1 MHKGKRGVLFVFS
14 GPSGVGKGTL
24 KAKLFEEFADQIAY
38 SVSAT
43 TRGPREGEVDGKDY
57 FFISRQEFERRVKNN
72 EFLEHAEFAGNCY
85 GTPRAYVEKLLDS
98 GMNVVLEIDVQGAL
112 QVMKSMPECVSVFIL
127 PPSFEE
133 LEHRLR
139 GRGTETEEKVRE
151 RPSVNCR
158 MRRNTIIRSSTA
170 AISRPLIRACAMYF
184 SRARARLDAQNA
196 MNPLHGDILEEE
208 NPICL

>member
-24 KAKLFEEFADQIAY
+24 KVKLFEEFADRIAY

-151 RPSVNCR
+151 RLETAKRELPYAPQYDYQIVNG
-158 MRRNTIIRSSTA
+158 
-170 AISRPLIRACAMYF
+170 
-184 SRARARLDAQNA
+184 
-196 MNPLHGDILEEE
+196 GDIEAAYQSLREVFLKSTGEG
-208 NPICL
+208 

>member
-1 MHKGKRGVLFVFS
+1 M
-14 GPSGVGKGTL
+14 
-24 KAKLFEEFADQIAY
+24 
-38 SVSAT
+38 
-43 TRGPREGEVDGKDY
+43 
-57 FFISRQEFERRVKNN
+57 KNN
-72 EFLEHAEFAGNCY
+72 EFLEYAEFAGNCY

-151 RPSVNCR
+151 RLETAKRELPYAPQYDYQIVNG
-158 MRRNTIIRSSTA
+158 
-170 AISRPLIRACAMYF
+170 
-184 SRARARLDAQNA
+184 
-196 MNPLHGDILEEE
+196 GDIEAAYQSLREVFLKSTGEA
-208 NPICL
+208 

>member
-24 KAKLFEEFADQIAY
+24 KAKLFEEFADRIAY

-151 RPSVNCR
+151 RLETAKRELPYAPQYDYHIVNG
-158 MRRNTIIRSSTA
+158 
-170 AISRPLIRACAMYF
+170 
-184 SRARARLDAQNA
+184 
-196 MNPLHGDILEEE
+196 GDIEAAYQSLRDVFLKSTGEA
-208 NPICL
+208 

>member
-24 KAKLFEEFADQIAY
+24 KAKLFEEFADRIAY

-57 FFISRQEFERRVKNN
+57 FFISRQEFERRVQNN

-151 RPSVNCR
+151 RLETAKRELPYAPQYDYQIVNG
-158 MRRNTIIRSSTA
+158 
-170 AISRPLIRACAMYF
+170 
-184 SRARARLDAQNA
+184 
-196 MNPLHGDILEEE
+196 GDIEAAYQSLREVFLKSTGEG
-208 NPICL
+208 

>member
-24 KAKLFEEFADQIAY
+24 KAKLFEEFADRIAY
-38 SVSAT
+38 SVSVT

-151 RPSVNCR
+151 RLETAKRELPYAPQYDYQIVNG
-158 MRRNTIIRSSTA
+158 
-170 AISRPLIRACAMYF
+170 
-184 SRARARLDAQNA
+184 
-196 MNPLHGDILEEE
+196 GDIEAAYQSLRDVFLKSTGEA
-208 NPICL
+208 

>member
-1 MHKGKRGVLFVFS
+1 MHEGKRGVLFVFS

-24 KAKLFEEFADQIAY
+24 KAKLFEEFADQITY

-151 RPSVNCR
+151 RLETAKRELPYAPQYDYQIVNG
-158 MRRNTIIRSSTA
+158 
-170 AISRPLIRACAMYF
+170 
-184 SRARARLDAQNA
+184 
-196 MNPLHGDILEEE
+196 GDIEAAYQSLREVFLKSTGEA
-208 NPICL
+208 

>member
-1 MHKGKRGVLFVFS
+1 MHKGKRGVLFVFC

-151 RPSVNCR
+151 RLETAKRELPYAPQYDYQIVNG
-158 MRRNTIIRSSTA
+158 
-170 AISRPLIRACAMYF
+170 
-184 SRARARLDAQNA
+184 
-196 MNPLHGDILEEE
+196 GDIEAAYQSLRDVFLKSTGEA
-208 NPICL
+208 

>member
-24 KAKLFEEFADQIAY
+24 KAKLFEEFAGRIAY

-151 RPSVNCR
+151 RLETAKRELPYAPQYDYQIVNG
-158 MRRNTIIRSSTA
+158 
-170 AISRPLIRACAMYF
+170 
-184 SRARARLDAQNA
+184 
-196 MNPLHGDILEEE
+196 GDIEAAYQSLRDVFLKSTGEG
-208 NPICL
+208 

>member
-24 KAKLFEEFADQIAY
+24 KAKLFEEFADRIAY

-112 QVMKSMPECVSVFIL
+112 QVMKSRPECVSVFIL

-139 GRGTETEEKVRE
+139 GRGTETEEKIRE
-151 RPSVNCR
+151 RLETAKRELPYAPQYDYQIVNG
-158 MRRNTIIRSSTA
+158 
-170 AISRPLIRACAMYF
+170 
-184 SRARARLDAQNA
+184 
-196 MNPLHGDILEEE
+196 GDIEAAYQSLREVFLKSTVEA
-208 NPICL
+208 

>member
-1 MHKGKRGVLFVFS
+1 MHEGKRGVLFVFS

-24 KAKLFEEFADQIAY
+24 KAKLFEEFADRIAY

-151 RPSVNCR
+151 RLETAKRELPYAPQYDYQIVNG
-158 MRRNTIIRSSTA
+158 
-170 AISRPLIRACAMYF
+170 
-184 SRARARLDAQNA
+184 
-196 MNPLHGDILEEE
+196 GDIEAAYQSLRDVFLKSTGEA
-208 NPICL
+208 

>member
-24 KAKLFEEFADQIAY
+24 KAKLFEEFSDRIAY

-151 RPSVNCR
+151 RLETAKRELPYAPQYDYQIVNG
-158 MRRNTIIRSSTA
+158 
-170 AISRPLIRACAMYF
+170 
-184 SRARARLDAQNA
+184 
-196 MNPLHGDILEEE
+196 GDIEAAYQSLRDVFLKSTGEA
-208 NPICL
+208 

>member
-85 GTPRAYVEKLLDS
+85 GTLRAYVEKLLDS

-151 RPSVNCR
+151 RLETAKRELPYAPQYDYQIVNG
-158 MRRNTIIRSSTA
+158 
-170 AISRPLIRACAMYF
+170 
-184 SRARARLDAQNA
+184 
-196 MNPLHGDILEEE
+196 GDIEAAYQSLRDVFLKSTGEA
-208 NPICL
+208 

>member
-24 KAKLFEEFADQIAY
+24 KAKLFEEFADRIAY

-57 FFISRQEFERRVKNN
+57 FFISRQEFERRVQNN

-98 GMNVVLEIDVQGAL
+98 GMNVVLEIDVRGAL

-151 RPSVNCR
+151 RLETAKRELPYAPQYDYQIVNG
-158 MRRNTIIRSSTA
+158 
-170 AISRPLIRACAMYF
+170 
-184 SRARARLDAQNA
+184 
-196 MNPLHGDILEEE
+196 GDIEAAYQSLRDVFLKSTGEA
-208 NPICL
+208 

>member
-43 TRGPREGEVDGKDY
+43 TRWPSEGEVDGKDY

-151 RPSVNCR
+151 RLETAKRELPYAPQYDYQIVNG
-158 MRRNTIIRSSTA
+158 
-170 AISRPLIRACAMYF
+170 
-184 SRARARLDAQNA
+184 
-196 MNPLHGDILEEE
+196 GDIEAAYQSLRDVFLKSTGEA
-208 NPICL
+208 

>member
-1 MHKGKRGVLFVFS
+1 MHEGKRGVLFVFS

-24 KAKLFEEFADQIAY
+24 KAKLFEEFADRIAY

-43 TRGPREGEVDGKDY
+43 TRGPREGEMDGKDY

-151 RPSVNCR
+151 RLETAKRELPYAPQYDYQIVNG
-158 MRRNTIIRSSTA
+158 
-170 AISRPLIRACAMYF
+170 
-184 SRARARLDAQNA
+184 
-196 MNPLHGDILEEE
+196 GDIEAAYQSLREVFLKSTGEA
-208 NPICL
+208 

>member
-1 MHKGKRGVLFVFS
+1 MHEGKRGVLFVFS

-24 KAKLFEEFADQIAY
+24 KAKLFEEFADRIAY

-43 TRGPREGEVDGKDY
+43 TRGPREGEVDGRDY
-57 FFISRQEFERRVKNN
+57 FFITRQEFERRVKNN
-72 EFLEHAEFAGNCY
+72 EFLEYAEFAGNCY

-151 RPSVNCR
+151 RLETAKRELPYAPQYDYQIVNGDDIEAAYQSLR
-158 MRRNTIIRSSTA
+158 EVFLKSTGEA
-170 AISRPLIRACAMYF
+170 
-184 SRARARLDAQNA
+184 
-196 MNPLHGDILEEE
+196 
-208 NPICL
+208 

>member
-24 KAKLFEEFADQIAY
+24 KAKLFEEFADRIAY

-139 GRGTETEEKVRE
+139 GRGTDDEASIARRLSNAASEIRQAHWFDAWIVNDDLDKAYDELRAVYLASTLHPVH
-151 RPSVNCR
+151 RPGLA
-158 MRRNTIIRSSTA
+158 NTI
-170 AISRPLIRACAMYF
+170 
-184 SRARARLDAQNA
+184 
-196 MNPLHGDILEEE
+196 LEG
-208 NPICL
+208 

>member
-1 MHKGKRGVLFVFS
+1 MHRGKRGVLFVFS

-24 KAKLFEEFADQIAY
+24 KAKLFEEFADRIAY

-57 FFISRQEFERRVKNN
+57 FFITRQEFESRVQNN

-139 GRGTETEEKVRE
+139 GRGTETEEKIRE
-151 RPSVNCR
+151 RLETAKRELPYAPQYDYQIVNG
-158 MRRNTIIRSSTA
+158 
-170 AISRPLIRACAMYF
+170 
-184 SRARARLDAQNA
+184 
-196 MNPLHGDILEEE
+196 GDIEAAYQSLREVFLKSTGEA
-208 NPICL
+208 

>member
-24 KAKLFEEFADQIAY
+24 KAKLFEEFADRIAY

-151 RPSVNCR
+151 RLETAKRELPYAPQYDYQIVNG
-158 MRRNTIIRSSTA
+158 
-170 AISRPLIRACAMYF
+170 
-184 SRARARLDAQNA
+184 
-196 MNPLHGDILEEE
+196 GDIEAAYQSLREVFLEHGRGLM
-208 NPICL
+208 PKAQ

>member
-24 KAKLFEEFADQIAY
+24 KAKLFEEFAGRIAY

-151 RPSVNCR
+151 RLETAKRELPYAPQYDYQIVNG
-158 MRRNTIIRSSTA
+158 
-170 AISRPLIRACAMYF
+170 
-184 SRARARLDAQNA
+184 
-196 MNPLHGDILEEE
+196 GDIEAAYQSLRDVFLKNTGEA
-208 NPICL
+208 

>member
-57 FFISRQEFERRVKNN
+57 FFITRQEFERRVKNN

-151 RPSVNCR
+151 RLETAKRELPYAPQYDYQIVNG
-158 MRRNTIIRSSTA
+158 
-170 AISRPLIRACAMYF
+170 
-184 SRARARLDAQNA
+184 
-196 MNPLHGDILEEE
+196 GDIEAAYQSLREVFLKSTGEA
-208 NPICL
+208 

>member
-24 KAKLFEEFADQIAY
+24 KAKLFEEFADRIAY

-139 GRGTETEEKVRE
+139 GRGTDDEASIARRLSNAASEIRQAHWFDAWIVNDNLDKAYDELRAVYLASTLHPAH
-151 RPSVNCR
+151 RPGLA
-158 MRRNTIIRSSTA
+158 NTI
-170 AISRPLIRACAMYF
+170 
-184 SRARARLDAQNA
+184 
-196 MNPLHGDILEEE
+196 LEG
-208 NPICL
+208 

>member
-24 KAKLFEEFADQIAY
+24 KAKLFEEFADRIAY

-43 TRGPREGEVDGKDY
+43 TRGPREGEEDGKDY

-151 RPSVNCR
+151 RLETAKRELPYAPQYDYQIVNG
-158 MRRNTIIRSSTA
+158 
-170 AISRPLIRACAMYF
+170 
-184 SRARARLDAQNA
+184 
-196 MNPLHGDILEEE
+196 GDIEAAYQSLREVFLKSTGEA
-208 NPICL
+208 

>member
-24 KAKLFEEFADQIAY
+24 KAKLFEEFADRIAY
-38 SVSAT
+38 SFSAT

-151 RPSVNCR
+151 RLETAKRELPYAPQYDYQIVNG
-158 MRRNTIIRSSTA
+158 
-170 AISRPLIRACAMYF
+170 
-184 SRARARLDAQNA
+184 
-196 MNPLHGDILEEE
+196 GDIEAAYQSLREVFLKSTGEA
-208 NPICL
+208 

>member
-24 KAKLFEEFADQIAY
+24 KAKLFEEFADQITY

-72 EFLEHAEFAGNCY
+72 EFLEHAEFAGNSY

-151 RPSVNCR
+151 RLETAKRELPYAPQYDYQIVNG
-158 MRRNTIIRSSTA
+158 
-170 AISRPLIRACAMYF
+170 
-184 SRARARLDAQNA
+184 
-196 MNPLHGDILEEE
+196 GDIEAAYQSLREVFLKSTGEA
-208 NPICL
+208 

>member
-24 KAKLFEEFADQIAY
+24 KAKLFEEFADRIAY

-98 GMNVVLEIDVQGAL
+98 GMHVVLEIDVQGAL

-151 RPSVNCR
+151 RLETAKRELPYAPQYDYQIVNG
-158 MRRNTIIRSSTA
+158 
-170 AISRPLIRACAMYF
+170 
-184 SRARARLDAQNA
+184 
-196 MNPLHGDILEEE
+196 GDIEAAYQSLREVFLKSTGEA
-208 NPICL
+208 

>member
-1 MHKGKRGVLFVFS
+1 MRKGKRGVLFVFS

-24 KAKLFEEFADQIAY
+24 KAKLVEEFADRIAY

-151 RPSVNCR
+151 RLETAKRELPYAPQYDYQIVNG
-158 MRRNTIIRSSTA
+158 
-170 AISRPLIRACAMYF
+170 
-184 SRARARLDAQNA
+184 
-196 MNPLHGDILEEE
+196 GDIEAAYQSLREVFLKSTGEA
-208 NPICL
+208 

>member
-1 MHKGKRGVLFVFS
+1 MQKKGVLFVFS

-24 KAKLFEEFADQIAY
+24 KAKLFEEFADRIAY

-151 RPSVNCR
+151 RLETAKRELPYAPQYDYQIVNGGD
-158 MRRNTIIRSSTA
+158 
-170 AISRPLIRACAMYF
+170 IRACARYF
-184 SRARARLDAQNA
+184 SRARARPDAQSA

>member
-1 MHKGKRGVLFVFS
+1 MHKGKRGVLFVFA

-24 KAKLFEEFADQIAY
+24 KAKLFEEFADRIAY

-151 RPSVNCR
+151 RLETAKRELPYAPQYDYQIVNG
-158 MRRNTIIRSSTA
+158 
-170 AISRPLIRACAMYF
+170 
-184 SRARARLDAQNA
+184 
-196 MNPLHGDILEEE
+196 GDIEAAYQSLREVFLKSTGEA
-208 NPICL
+208 